1 MVEGKA
7 GIYSDQFVSP
17 SPFLLYFC
25 PVFRA
30 GGAFLCKKKEGQ
42 FGTIDPNMGGWGQ
55 VVPNCFYGI
64 FDPIVAKKKFG
75 KFTVN
80 IPNLMKSVKLRGWV
94 GSQF

>member
-30 GGAFLCKKKEGQ
+30 GGAFLCTFYQGPPPQTNKQKTGQ
-42 FGTIDPNMGGWGQ
+42 FGTIDPNMGGWGR
-55 VVPNCFYGI
+55 VVPNFYKSLFYGI
-64 FDPIVAKKKFG
+64 FGPNWNIVKFG
-75 KFTVN
+75 QNFE
-80 IPNLMKSVKLRGWV
+80 M
-94 GSQF
+94 

>member
-42 FGTIDPNMGGWGQ
+42 FGTIDPNMGGWGR
-55 VVPNCFYGI
+55 VVPNLY
-64 FDPIVAKKKFG
+64 
-75 KFTVN
+75 
-80 IPNLMKSVKLRGWV
+80 KSLFLWH
-94 GSQF
+94 GSTYLFWKQFSLILPQKIRRT